1 MLLILNI
8 VTYEEV
14 LSCPFTRTT
23 NFKLQI
29 RCESL
34 IYGHILNFKTSS
46 NIGLIHLYQYNKV
59 VVLSYILDD

>member
-14 LSCPFTRTT
+14 LSCPFTRTM

-29 RCESL
+29 RSESL
-34 IYGHILNFKTSS
+34 IHDHILNFKTSS
-46 NIGLIHLYQYNKV
+46 NIGLIHSYQYNKV
-59 VVLSYILDD
+59 